1 MLEFPEGFWWGGATS
16 GPQSEGCFQKP
27 HRHLFDYW
35 YEQRPEL
42 FYDYV
47 GPDTASD
54 FFHQYDQDLALLAS
68 LGHNS
73 YRTSIQWTR
82 LIDDFETATIN
93 PEGLAYYN
101 RVIDACLAHGMRP
114 VINLHHFDL
123 PIALYQ
129 KYGGWESK
137 HVVDLFVA
145 FARVCFEQFGDR
157 VKDWFVHN
165 EPMVVV
171 EGSYLL
177 QFHYPAI
184 VDGKKAVQVAYNL
197 ALATAKVICAYRE
210 QAAELSNGR
219 VGTILNLTPVYPAT
233 DSEADLAAAHIAE
246 LWNNDLFMSA
256 AVYGSFP
263 KELVAMLKRD
273 GVLWQSTPEELA
285 LIAAYTVDY
294 VGINFYHPKRVKAP
308 EVIPVISPSWSPE
321 WYYDAY
327 LMPKRRMN
335 VDKGW
340 EIYPEAVYDIALKMR
355 DQYRN
360 IPWFL
365 SENGVGISGEDR
377 YRDESGQIQDDYR
390 IQFLKEHLTYLHKGI
405 QAGSNCFGYHVW
417 TPIDCWSWLN
427 AYKNRYGLVENNHRT
442 QLRRVKKSG
451 YWFKEVA
458 EANGIS

>member
-16 GPQSEGCFQKP
+16 GPQSEGRFQKP
-27 HRHLFDYW
+27 HRNLFDYW
-35 YEQRPEL
+35 YEQNPEL

-101 RVIDACLAHGMRP
+101 RVIDACLVHGMRP

-210 QAAELSNGR
+210 QAAELSNGS
-219 VGTILNLTPVYPAT
+219 VGTILNLTPIYPAT
-233 DSEADLAAAHIAE
+233 DSEADLAAAHVAE
-246 LWNNDLFMSA
+246 LWHNDLFMSA
-256 AVYGSFP
+256 AVCGSFP
-263 KELVAMLKRD
+263 GELVAMLKRD
-273 GVLWQSTPEELA
+273 GVLWQSTPEELD
-285 LIAAYTVDY
+285 LMAAYTVDY

-327 LMPKRRMN
+327 LMPQRRMN

-365 SENGVGISGEDR
+365 SENGVGVSGEDR

-451 YWFKEVA
+451 EWFQKVA
-458 EANGIS
+458 QANGLR

>member
-16 GPQSEGCFQKP
+16 GPQSEGRFQKP
-27 HRHLFDYW
+27 HRNLFDYW
-35 YEQRPEL
+35 YEQNPEL

-82 LIDDFETATIN
+82 LIDDFEAATIN
-93 PEGLAYYN
+93 PDGLAYYN

-219 VGTILNLTPVYPAT
+219 IGTILNLTPVYSAT

-246 LWNNDLFMSA
+246 LWHNDLFMSA
-256 AVYGSFP
+256 AVCGSFP
-263 KELVAMLKRD
+263 GELVAMLKRD

-365 SENGVGISGEDR
+365 SENGVGVSGEDR

-442 QLRRVKKSG
+442 QRRRVKKSG
-451 YWFKEVA
+451 YWFRGGRGK
-458 EANGIS
+458 

>member
-27 HRHLFDYW
+27 HRNLFDYW
-35 YEQRPEL
+35 YEQNPEL

-101 RVIDACLAHGMRP
+101 RVIDACLVHGMRP

-210 QAAELSNGR
+210 QAAELSNGS
-219 VGTILNLTPVYPAT
+219 VGTILNLTPIYPAT
-233 DSEADLAAAHIAE
+233 DSEADLAAAHVAE
-246 LWNNDLFMSA
+246 LWHNDLFMSA
-256 AVYGSFP
+256 AVCGSFP
-263 KELVAMLKRD
+263 GELVAMLKRD
-273 GVLWQSTPEELA
+273 GVLWQSTPEELD
-285 LIAAYTVDY
+285 LMAAYTVDY

-327 LMPKRRMN
+327 LMPQRRMN

-365 SENGVGISGEDR
+365 SENGVGVSGEDR

-451 YWFKEVA
+451 EWFQKVA
-458 EANGIS
+458 QANGLR